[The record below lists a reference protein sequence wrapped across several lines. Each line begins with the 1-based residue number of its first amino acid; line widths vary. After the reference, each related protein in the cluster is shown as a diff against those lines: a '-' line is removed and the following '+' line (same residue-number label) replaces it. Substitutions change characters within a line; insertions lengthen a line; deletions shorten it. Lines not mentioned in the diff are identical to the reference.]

1 MGLSLNN
8 IYQRP
13 YVQQERKT
21 PVKRREEDEKS
32 AAANTQRE
40 EQANPDS
47 KSKGLQ
53 YVEQKKPSYT
63 PAYEQRFSMPAN
75 NAYSN
80 VNVNINP
87 TPTYQQAHPN
97 SNTAPA
103 AGISQANQ
111 NAVDN
116 KINIAQILK
125 DFRNTS
131 LAIGTPSD
139 LDDIVTGYLTLVEK
153 QVKTG
158 SADPKLVKTTL
169 KTAASVLDKYISE
182 TLNKDSQVVEKWVDA
197 LFLQKID
204 FTYNENNIN
213 ERFLV
218 KFPDGST
225 SVSKRQAETP
235 AADQAEQAEQTAKA
249 AQNPDVIPISVA
261 GQTTS
266 TKIPQ
271 DKQLKSL
278 FIQAKKY
285 AYANDPENAIKS
297 FEQALNRA
305 LEIDDTETSGKI
317 YYEVGKIY
325 DDHDY
330 IPQALKSYNQALK
343 LTTDENVKTKAHYS
357 MAQIYDDVNQ
367 ITPAIDHYFSTVSHA
382 GEAENLPAQSA
393 SLTKLGNIYT
403 DMYDKEAFEYYNAA
417 SDIANETDN
426 YHLKGFV
433 ASNTGK
439 AYTKFDEP
447 EKALKSYS
455 NAVKNYTNAESPLK
469 TAQNYLAAADIM
481 VEFNSLNKAYN
492 LLSKAQKYARQ
503 TDNINLMN
511 EINTKMK
518 QLQALNK
525 AD

>member
-13 YVQQERKT
+13 YVKQDNRNS
-21 PVKRREEDEKS
+21 VKKREQDEKS
-32 AAANTQRE
+32 AAANAQRE
-40 EQANPDS
+40 QESDQNS

-53 YVEQKKPSYT
+53 YVEQKQSIYT
-63 PAYEQRFSMPAN
+63 PAYEQKFSMPAQ
-75 NAYSN
+75 NAYSG
-80 VNVNINP
+80 VNIN
-87 TPTYQQAHPN
+87 TPHREIKAQVQQAAPN
-97 SNTAPA
+97 PNL
-103 AGISQANQ
+103 GIIN
-111 NAVDN
+111 N

-125 DFRNTS
+125 DFKNTA
-131 LAIGTPSD
+131 LAIGTPD
-139 LDDIVTGYLTLVEK
+139 ELNDIVDGYLAVVEK
-153 QVKTG
+153 QVKKEN
-158 SADPKLVKTTL
+158 ADSKIIKTTL
-169 KTAASVLDKYISE
+169 KSAATVLDKHISE
-182 TLNKDSQVVEKWVDA
+182 TLNKESSVVENWVET
-197 LFLQKID
+197 LFMQNID
-204 FTYNENNIN
+204 LKYNEEDIN

-225 SVSKRQAETP
+225 SQTKRQEELHATAQEAEIP
-235 AADQAEQAEQTAKA
+235 QKVQD
-249 AQNPDVIPISVA
+249 NPNVIPISVA
-261 GQTTS
+261 GQTKS

-285 AYANDPENAIKS
+285 AYANNPEKAIKV

-330 IPQALKSYNQALK
+330 IAQALKSYNQSIQLSE
-343 LTTDENVKTKAHYS
+343 DENVKTKAHYS

-367 ITPAIDHYFSTVSHA
+367 ITPAMDHYFSTVSHA

-403 DMYDKEAFEYYNAA
+403 DMYDKEAFTYY
-417 SDIANETDN
+417 DVANDLAHETKN
-426 YHLKGFV
+426 PNLKGFV

-439 AYTKFDEP
+439 AYTKFEEP

-455 NAVKNYTNAESPLK
+455 KAVKNYTDAESHLK

-481 VEFNSLNKAYN
+481 VEFNNIEKAYN
-492 LLSKAQKYARQ
+492 LLQKAQRYSRR
-503 TDNINLMN
+503 TENVNLMN
-511 EINTKMK
+511 EINTKIK
-518 QLQALNK
+518 QLQQLNVK
-525 AD
+525 

>member
-13 YVQQERKT
+13 YVKQERN
-21 PVKRREEDEKS
+21 PVKKREDEEKSS
-32 AAANTQRE
+32 AANAQRE
-40 EQANPDS
+40 QESGQQA

-53 YVEQKKPSYT
+53 YVEQKAPTYS
-63 PAYEQRFSMPAN
+63 PNYEQKFAMPAQ
-75 NAYSN
+75 NAYA
-80 VNVNINP
+80 NVNIHN
-87 TPTYQQAHPN
+87 QQPN
-97 SNTAPA
+97 IHQQVHTQNQTQVQSAPE
-103 AGISQANQ
+103 Q
-111 NAVDN
+111 NFKQVDN

-125 DFRNTS
+125 DFKNTA
-131 LAIGTPSD
+131 LAIGTPDD
-139 LDDIVTGYLTLVEK
+139 LNEIVDGYLGVVEK
-153 QVKTG
+153 QVKKG
-158 SADPKLVKTTL
+158 NVDPKLVKTTL
-169 KTAASVLDKYISE
+169 KTAASVLDKHISE
-182 TLNKDSQVVEKWVDA
+182 TLNKDSSVVENWVET
-197 LFLQKID
+197 LFLQNID
-204 FTYNENNIN
+204 LKYNEEDIN

-225 SVSKRQAETP
+225 SQTKAKEEVQETSQNIETPKQNNVQEEVSQNTQVNVSKS
-235 AADQAEQAEQTAKA
+235 K
-249 AQNPDVIPISVA
+249 
-261 GQTTS
+261 S

-285 AYANDPENAIKS
+285 AYANDPEKAIKS

-330 IPQALKSYNQALK
+330 INQALKSYHQSIK
-343 LTTDENVKTKAHYS
+343 LATDENVKIKAHYA

-367 ITPAIDHYFSTVSHA
+367 VTPAMDHYFSTISHA

-393 SLTKLGNIYT
+393 SLTKIGNIYT
-403 DMYDKEAFEYYNAA
+403 DMYEKEAFDYYA
-417 SDIANETDN
+417 IAGDLADETKN
-426 YHLKGFV
+426 HNLKGFV

-439 AYTKFDEP
+439 AYIKFEEP

-455 NAVKNYTNAESPLK
+455 KAVKNYTDADSPVK

-481 VEFNSLNKAYN
+481 VEFNNVGKAYT
-492 LLSKAQKYARQ
+492 LLSKAQKYAQ
-503 TDNINLMN
+503 NTDNKELRT
-511 EINTKMK
+511 EINTKLK
-518 QLQALNK
+518 QLEALDVK
-525 AD
+525 

>member
-13 YVQQERKT
+13 YVKQDTRT
-21 PVKRREEDEKS
+21 PVKKREEEEKS
-32 AAANTQRE
+32 SAANAQRE
-40 EQANPDS
+40 QESGQNS

-53 YVEQKKPSYT
+53 YVEQKQPAYT
-63 PAYEQRFSMPAN
+63 PAYEQKFAMPAQ
-75 NAYSN
+75 NAYSS
-80 VNVNINP
+80 VNINTAKRDTQ
-87 TPTYQQAHPN
+87 TPVQQ
-97 SNTAPA
+97 TAQTPVQ
-103 AGISQANQ
+103 GFIN
-111 NAVDN
+111 N

-125 DFRNTS
+125 DFKNTA
-131 LAIGTPSD
+131 LAIGTPDD
-139 LDDIVTGYLTLVEK
+139 LNDIVDGYLAVVEK
-153 QVKTG
+153 QVKKEN
-158 SADPKLVKTTL
+158 ADAKIIKSTL
-169 KTAASVLDKYISE
+169 KSAATVLDKHISE
-182 TLNKDSQVVEKWVDA
+182 TLNKDSSVVENWVET
-197 LFLQKID
+197 LFMQNID
-204 FTYNENNIN
+204 LKYNEEDIN

-225 SVSKRQAETP
+225 SQTKRQEELHATAQETEIP
-235 AADQAEQAEQTAKA
+235 QQVQE
-249 AQNPDVIPISVA
+249 NPNVIPISVA
-261 GQTTS
+261 GQTKS

-285 AYANDPENAIKS
+285 AYANDPEKAIKV

-330 IPQALKSYNQALK
+330 IAQALKSYHQSIQLSK
-343 LTTDENVKTKAHYS
+343 DENVKTKAHYS

-367 ITPAIDHYFSTVSHA
+367 ITPAMDHYFSTVSHA

-403 DMYDKEAFEYYNAA
+403 DMYDKEAFTYYEVA
-417 SDIANETDN
+417 DELANETKN
-426 YHLKGFV
+426 NNLKGFV

-439 AYTKFDEP
+439 AYTKFEEP

-455 NAVKNYTNAESPLK
+455 NAVKNYTNTESHHK

-481 VEFNSLNKAYN
+481 VEFNNLEKAYN
-492 LLSKAQKYARQ
+492 LLQKAQRYSRR
-503 TDNINLMN
+503 TDNVNLMN
-511 EINTKMK
+511 EINTKIK
-518 QLQALNK
+518 QLQQLDVK
-525 AD
+525 